1 MNIMIT
7 GASRGVGLEL
17 VKYFAGL
24 NNTTVFALT
33 GHEAIL
39 YEAMQEWSSHI
50 SSRVNP
56 IPFTSNN
63 FLASSQD
70 LLNDMKERQ
79 IDNLDILI
87 NNAGL
92 LAYKPFSDLNT
103 EEILQMLH
111 VNTILPFVLIQH
123 LLPLMGHVRDT
134 HVVNIGSMG
143 GYQGSVKF
151 PGLSVYSASKAA
163 LACLTEC
170 LQEEFKESRITFNC
184 LALGSVQTEMLQ
196 QAFPGYQAKTSA
208 ADMASFI
215 GNFALTA
222 YPYIKGKIIPVSA
235 TTP

>member
-24 NNTTVFALT
+24 GNTRVFALT

-39 YEAMQEWSSHI
+39 IEAMQGWNSSI
-50 SSRVNP
+50 SSRVVP
-56 IPFTSNN
+56 VPFTSKK
-63 FLASSQD
+63 FLASPQD
-70 LLNDMKERQ
+70 LLNDMKHHHV
-79 IDNLDILI
+79 DHLDILI

-92 LAYKPFSDLNT
+92 LFHKSFSDMT
-103 EEILQMLH
+103 HEEITQMLQ
-111 VNTILPFVLIQH
+111 VNTMLPAALIQC
-123 LLPLMGHVRDT
+123 LLPWMGNVRDT
-134 HVVNIGSMG
+134 HIVNIGSMG
-143 GYQGSVKF
+143 GYQGSAKF
-151 PGLSVYSASKAA
+151 PGLSFYSASKAA

-170 LQEEFKESRITFNC
+170 LQEEYKDSRITFNC

-196 QAFPGYQAKTSA
+196 QAFPGYQAKTNPT
-208 ADMASFI
+208 DMAAFI